1 MQYENENTAHSRYSA
16 CQLDR
21 NLFLDRARESS
32 ELTIPTLI
40 PPDGN
45 NNTTDYPTPYN
56 SIGARAVN
64 NLASKL
70 LIALIPPNA
79 PFFRLKIDDFVL
91 KEMEGDENLRTE
103 LEKGLSQV
111 EKAVMTNI
119 ETGADRVAIF
129 EALKHLIVGGNCLL
143 YVAEEGVRV
152 FSLERYVVKRD
163 PMGNVLEIITKE
175 SLAYNTLSLEVQELI
190 QEEYKSDDKNCD
202 LYTHVKREKDK
213 FYVYQEIHGQVIP
226 KSQGVFALDKSPFI
240 PLRWNRIDSE
250 NYGRGF
256 VEEYIGDLKSLEA
269 LTRAIVEGSASASKM
284 LFMVSPNGTTRAH
297 KLANSRNGAIIEGSA
312 NDVTVLQANKFQ
324 DFRVA
329 QETIGKIEQRL
340 QMAFMLNASVTRQA
354 ERVTASEINFLAREL
369 EDSLGGVYSI
379 LSQEF
384 QLPFT
389 ARKIAMM
396 EKKKKLP
403 KIQKGLIFP
412 SIVTGL
418 EALGRGNDK
427 NKLIS
432 FLTTLGN
439 VLGGETIMKYVNVS
453 DAITRLATAEGIDP
467 DGLIKSDEEMQAE
480 LQQQQMQQMAQNV
493 DPNQVQEMVGQV
505 QDQMQQQ

>member
-21 NLFLDRARESS
+21 TLFLDRARESS
-32 ELTIPTLI
+32 ELTLPTLF

-45 NNTTDYPTPYN
+45 SSASDYPTPYN

-70 LIALIPPNA
+70 LLALIPPNA

-91 KEMEGDENLRTE
+91 KEMEGDENLKTE

-129 EALKHLIVGGNCLL
+129 EALKLLIVGGNCLL
-143 YVAEEGVRV
+143 FVGEEGVRV
-152 FSLERYVVKRD
+152 FSLDRYVVKRD

-175 SLAYNTLSLEVQELI
+175 SLAYNSLDLEIQELI
-190 QEEYKSDDKNCD
+190 QEEYKSDEKNCE
-202 LYTHVKREKDK
+202 LYTHIKREKDK
-213 FYVYQEIHGQVIP
+213 YYVYQEIHGKVIP
-226 KSQGVFALDKSPFI
+226 KSQGVFALDKSPYI

-329 QETIGKIEQRL
+329 QETIQRIEQRL
-340 QMAFMLNASVTRQA
+340 QQAFMLNSSVTRQA
-354 ERVTASEINFLAREL
+354 ERVTSTEINFLASEL

-379 LSQEF
+379 LSMEF
-384 QLPFT
+384 QLPFI

-418 EALGRGNDK
+418 EALGRGNDR

-493 DPNQVQEMVGQV
+493 NPNQVQEMVGQV